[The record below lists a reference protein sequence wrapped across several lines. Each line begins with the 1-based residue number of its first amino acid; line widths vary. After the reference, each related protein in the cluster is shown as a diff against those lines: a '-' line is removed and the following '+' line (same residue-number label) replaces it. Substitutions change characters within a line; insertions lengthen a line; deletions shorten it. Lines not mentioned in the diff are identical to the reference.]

1 MERRKKSPSWT
12 AVILWFIFFWP
23 VGFYMIYKK
32 LANDKSAAMK
42 NGKVLKTIGYF
53 FFFFA
58 VSFPV
63 TEAGNVG
70 SKNLG
75 VVVMCVVFYVIGGI
89 LLVRGGKKLQKS
101 GERYKK
107 LIEIV
112 INQQQYTIENIAA
125 QMELDYG
132 ETVDALQEMI
142 DKDYFAGAYIDLANH
157 ELVFPDRFQQTGYH
171 ANQNLYTEVN
181 TGGGAPK
188 QKVVKCP
195 NCGGKNIITAGQVY
209 ECDYCGS
216 PIQ

>member
-1 MERRKKSPSWT
+1 MDRKKKSPSWT
-12 AVILWFIFFWP
+12 VVVIWFIVFWP

-42 NGKVLKTIGYF
+42 NSKVLKTIGYF
-53 FFFFA
+53 FLFCA
-58 VSFPV
+58 VSLPLV
-63 TEAGNVG
+63 EIGSESGNNMG
-70 SKNLG
+70 SILT
-75 VVVMCVVFYVIGGI
+75 CVVFYTVGGI

-125 QMELDYG
+125 QMGLDYG
-132 ETVDALQEMI
+132 ETVDALQGMI

-171 ANQNLYTEVN
+171 ANQNLYAEVN
-181 TGGGAPK
+181 AGGAPQ

-195 NCGGKNIITAGQVY
+195 NCGGKNIITAGQVS